1 MGSNFGQRDL
11 VALTAATGDEFA
23 MFSVGGRR
31 LIIRGNHTSVPVTP
45 EMGRELARQGWRW
58 SSHTHPGSELNVL
71 RSSDGDRVVL
81 GAMEQVMERP
91 VSILLKSRIFNSRGD
106 SILFTQMAI
115 VYRDGSHDKK
125 DTQA

>member
-58 SSHTHPGSELNVL
+58 SSHTHPGETPHVL
-71 RSSDGDRVVL
+71 RSSSGDRSVL
-81 GAMEQVMERP
+81 GAMGHQRFGYETLDRP
-91 VSILLKSRIFNSRGD
+91 RSRILNSRGD
-106 SILFTQMAI
+106 AIIFTPGGDSLQ
-115 VYRDGSHDKK
+115 GWKP
-125 DTQA
+125 

>member
-1 MGSNFGQRDL
+1 
-11 VALTAATGDEFA
+11 

-58 SSHTHPGSELNVL
+58 SSHTHPSSERNVL
-71 RSSDGDRVVL
+71 RSSDGDRAVS

-91 VSILLKSRIFNSRGD
+91 ANIPLTSRIFNSRGD
-106 SILFTQMAI
+106 SILFTPNGDSLQ
-115 VYRDGSHDKK
+115 GWKP
-125 DTQA
+125 

>member
-1 MGSNFGQRDL
+1 VGNNFGQLDL
-11 VALTAATGDEFA
+11 VALAAATGDEFA

-45 EMGRELARQGWRW
+45 EMGRELARQEWRW
-58 SSHTHPGSELNVL
+58 SSHTHSGSERNVL
-71 RSSDGDRVVL
+71 RSSDGDRAVL

-106 SILFTQMAI
+106 SILFTPNGNSLQ
-115 VYRDGSHDKK
+115 RWKP
-125 DTQA
+125 